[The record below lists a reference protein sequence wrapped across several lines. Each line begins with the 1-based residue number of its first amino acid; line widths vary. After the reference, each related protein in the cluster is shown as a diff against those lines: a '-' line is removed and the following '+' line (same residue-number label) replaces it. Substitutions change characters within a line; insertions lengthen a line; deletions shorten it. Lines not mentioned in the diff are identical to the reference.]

1 MTDIAALNA
10 EILTETAVL
19 AEAYARRFRGAP
31 EAELRAW
38 LHVAARREA
47 MVSDVYGE
55 AERSYRLPEPRTPA
69 GDVAWEAI
77 TLIWQHE
84 KVHTTFIETRL
95 KDGMFRGRSLTAD
108 LLIWL
113 GAMEGRLLAGL
124 TGRAGLRRVL
134 SALALRVGATL
145 MSDAVPGFTRELAE
159 LSPREFFL
167 LCGALETTARQS
179 YARMAELAALLAA
192 SADRDGLPSLQLE
205 NLVRELHLTALD
217 EAFHE
222 QAFREM
228 AGWVVDGGLDPQLTG
243 RDCALRLAEL
253 LPRGERATRDGRFEV
268 ITDGGLGKLFKHH
281 GLSIAIA

>member
-10 EILTETAVL
+10 EILSETAAL
-19 AEAYARRFRGAP
+19 AEAYARRFHGAP

-55 AERSYRLPEPRTPA
+55 AERCYRLPEPRTPA

-84 KVHTTFIETRL
+84 KVHTTFIEARL
-95 KDGMFRGRSLTAD
+95 KDGILQGRNLTAD

-113 GAMEGRLLAGL
+113 GAMEGRLLAAL
-124 TGRAGLRRVL
+124 TGRPGLRRVL
-134 SALALRVGATL
+134 AALALRVGAAV
-145 MSDAVPGFTRELAE
+145 MPGAVPGFAAELAE
-159 LSPREFFL
+159 LGPREFFL

-179 YARMAELAALLAA
+179 YARMAELAGMLAA
-192 SADRDGLPSLQLE
+192 SAERDGQPSLQLE
-205 NLVRELHLTALD
+205 NLVRGLHLTELD

-222 QAFREM
+222 QAFHEM
-228 AGWVVDGGLDPQLTG
+228 AGWVEGGALDPQLTG
-243 RDCALRLAEL
+243 RDCALRLARL
-253 LPRGERATRDGRFEV
+253 LPRGERSTRDGRLLV
-268 ITDGGLGKLFKHH
+268 VTDGGLGKLFKHH
-281 GLSIAIA
+281 GISLAIA